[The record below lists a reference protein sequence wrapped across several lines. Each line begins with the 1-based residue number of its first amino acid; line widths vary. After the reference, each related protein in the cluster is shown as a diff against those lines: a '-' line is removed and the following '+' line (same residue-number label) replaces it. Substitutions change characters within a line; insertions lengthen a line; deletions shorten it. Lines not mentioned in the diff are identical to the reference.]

1 MRSSLSAEEAQNHV
15 CVCVRVQIHR
25 SNVLHHLCPAKLPPH
40 NYRYVSAL
48 LHTLTLVYC
57 HIYNLMAQSTPSVRV
72 DVILVLMRKL
82 RDEMKR
88 E

>member
-1 MRSSLSAEEAQNHV
+1 MMNVYRLSIAYLQSA
-15 CVCVRVQIHR
+15 HR